1 MSLALSAQKT
11 DDLPAKVAQQQAQI
25 RWLELRVKD
34 LETQLF
40 GKKSEK
46 RSDSGDD
53 GNLHWDELM
62 GEVRALAPVPAQP
75 PTPVTATGPSRKT
88 GLKKGPKP
96 LDPALPREVI
106 AVPAPDLKDL
116 ICPETRRAMQAA
128 FVEVLEVLA
137 RKPAV
142 YFVKRYERTV
152 FTSPAKTAPV
162 YGPWPQDVLPRS
174 RVHASIVAHIAAMH
188 FCEHQ
193 PYYRLEKQLE
203 RVGVD
208 LPRVCQVSLMAQLE
222 EHTRPLVGALK
233 EHVLASGY
241 IHLDATPI
249 DLADPARPGAVRE
262 STLWAYRATAGPVW
276 FDFQLNKSPTSPAKV
291 LEKYQGI
298 LQTDGAAG
306 LADIGRLDGRVRHLG
321 CYAHVRR
328 YFVKAVDAGEQ
339 DAAPYLRTINQLFR
353 IERLA
358 RRFKLKP
365 ENFQDLRTRR
375 SVPLAEKLFADALAA
390 IPNAEPKTRFWQ
402 ALNYLLGQRS
412 SLQRCLSEPGAL
424 IHNNPAENC
433 IRPLKLGAKNWQAIG
448 HPSAGPRLANL
459 FSLVENCRQE
469 GIDPEAYLIDIITRL
484 SDHPM
489 KAIAELLPR
498 AWKAS
503 RSASTAAVA

>member
-1 MSLALSAQKT
+1 L
-11 DDLPAKVAQQQAQI
+11 
-25 RWLELRVKD
+25 
-34 LETQLF
+34 
-40 GKKSEK
+40 
-46 RSDSGDD
+46 
-53 GNLHWDELM
+53 
-62 GEVRALAPVPAQP
+62 
-75 PTPVTATGPSRKT
+75 TA
-88 GLKKGPKP
+88 
-96 LDPALPREVI
+96 
-106 AVPAPDLKDL
+106 
-116 ICPETRRAMQAA
+116 
-128 FVEVLEVLA
+128 
-137 RKPAV
+137 
-142 YFVKRYERTV
+142 
-152 FTSPAKTAPV
+152 
-162 YGPWPQDVLPRS
+162 
-174 RVHASIVAHIAAMH
+174 
-188 FCEHQ
+188 
-193 PYYRLEKQLE
+193 
-203 RVGVD
+203 
-208 LPRVCQVSLMAQLE
+208 
-222 EHTRPLVGALK
+222 
-233 EHVLASGY
+233 
-241 IHLDATPI
+241 
-249 DLADPARPGAVRE
+249 
-262 STLWAYRATAGPVW
+262 LWAYRATAGPVW

-339 DAAPYLRTINQLFR
+339 DAVPYLRTINQLFR